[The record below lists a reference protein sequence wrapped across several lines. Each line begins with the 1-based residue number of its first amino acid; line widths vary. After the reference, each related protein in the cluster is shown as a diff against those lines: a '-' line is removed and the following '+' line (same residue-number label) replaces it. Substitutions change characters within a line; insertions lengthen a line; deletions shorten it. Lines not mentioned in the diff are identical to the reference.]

1 MMEYWN
7 NLNARQQRVLMIAAA
22 ILGALLIYVWVWE
35 PLIETR
41 TAERERVAQQQALLD
56 WLDAIAPLAEQ
67 LRQAGSGERAE
78 SLGERSLLGLADET
92 ARAAGLAGA
101 LTRIEPAGERQVR
114 VWLDGADFVATMGW
128 LEGLS
133 RSQPIRVGQLQVDR
147 SRSRGQVNV
156 RVTLVADA

>member
-1 MMEYWN
+1 MIDYWN
-7 NLNARQQRVLMIAAA
+7 NLNARQQRVLMMAGAVLA
-22 ILGALLIYVWVWE
+22 ALLVYVWVWE

-41 TAERERVAQQQALLD
+41 AAERERVAQQQALLD
-56 WLDAIAPLAEQ
+56 WLDAVSPMAEQ
-67 LRQAGSGERAE
+67 LRRAGSDARAQ

-128 LEGLS
+128 LENLS
-133 RSQPIRVGQLQVDR
+133 RSQPIQVGQLQVDR
-147 SRSRGQVNV
+147 ARSRGQVNV

>member
-1 MMEYWN
+1 MIDFWT
-7 NLNARQQRVLMIAAA
+7 NLNSRQQRVLMIAGAVLA
-22 ILGALLIYVWVWE
+22 ILLVYVWLWE
-35 PLIETR
+35 PLMETR
-41 TAERERVAQQQALLD
+41 AAERERVAQQQALLD
-56 WLDAIAPLAEQ
+56 WLDAIAPIAQQ
-67 LRQAGSGERAE
+67 LRQTGSGSRAQ

-128 LEGLS
+128 LESLS
-133 RSQPIRVGQLQVDR
+133 RGQPIQVSQLQVDR
-147 SRSRGQVNV
+147 ARSRGQVNV

>member
-1 MMEYWN
+1 MIDYWN
-7 NLNARQQRVLMIAAA
+7 NLNARQQRVLMIAGAV
-22 ILGALLIYVWVWE
+22 LGALLVYVWVWE
-35 PLIETR
+35 PLIDTR
-41 TAERERVAQQQALLD
+41 AAERERVAQQQALLD
-56 WLDAIAPLAEQ
+56 WLDAVAPMAEQ
-67 LRQAGSGERAE
+67 LRQAGSDSRSD

-128 LEGLS
+128 LENLS
-133 RSQPIRVGQLQVDR
+133 RSQPIQVGQLQVDR
-147 SRSRGQVNV
+147 ARSRGQVNV